1 MADYKKYQFD
11 NFIISEDS
19 KQKSLKDED
28 SSFDNSSA
36 EETVQQEQPDTP
48 EFQEETKQEDIIEE
62 TLPQEAE
69 EPQTLQEQEETIIS
83 VEEEIIVPQKTYTE
97 EELNEMIAKAKED
110 AYAKG
115 LLSSE
120 QNEIAKQNELL
131 ESIKT
136 QLTSMFITITSKEE
150 EQEIDNLRF
159 LAASLRKVFPALEK
173 KQALP
178 EIKKFI
184 EDNFSQITTQKSLAF
199 FFAPDMVKQFASI
212 IQKVAEHHD
221 YEGKISVHKDDSLS
235 MSDCRIEWKDGY
247 VERSIDKILEKM
259 DDLLINNQQERENG

>member
-19 KQKSLKDED
+19 KQKSLNDED
-28 SSFDNSSA
+28 SSFDASFA
-36 EETVQQEQPDTP
+36 EETLPQELPDAP
-48 EFQEETKQEDIIEE
+48 EFQEETKQEEIIEE
-62 TLPQEAE
+62 TLPQETQDLS
-69 EPQTLQEQEETIIS
+69 EPQETIIPE
-83 VEEEIIVPQKTYTE
+83 EEEIVIPQKTYTE
-97 EELNEMIAKAKED
+97 EELNELITQAKED

-115 LLSSE
+115 VLNSE

-131 ESIKT
+131 ESIKA
-136 QLTSMFITITSKEE
+136 QLTSMFIAITTKEE

-159 LAASLRKVFPALEK
+159 LAASLRKVFPALEA

-184 EDNFSQITTQKSLAF
+184 EDNFAQITSQKSLAF
-199 FFAPDMVKQFASI
+199 FFAPDMVKQFTSI

-235 MSDCRIEWKDGY
+235 VSDCRIEWKDGY
-247 VERSIDKILEKM
+247 VERNIDKILEKI